1 MIKKALADHAQ
12 NMGYRLPEPEPTKK
26 KVIKVISARR
36 RAEREAL
43 EAKQE
48 AEKKA
53 EMDSFI
59 QEKTGMVLPEEDH
72 ADLLKKMAKSLED
85 TFG

>member
-1 MIKKALADHAQ
+1 MIKKVLADHAQ
-12 NMGYRLPEPEPTKK
+12 EMGYRLPDPEPTQKR
-26 KVIKVISARR
+26 VIKVISARR

-43 EAKQE
+43 KAQQE

-53 EMDSFI
+53 EMESLI
-59 QEKTGMVLPEEDH
+59 QEKTGMVLPEEDDP
-72 ADLLKKMAKSLED
+72 DLLKKLAKNLED